1 MMDKLLGITEVTR
14 LLNLIN
20 PKTKKPLNHT
30 LRFWEKE
37 FKQIKPK
44 IINKRRYYSKKQI
57 DCIKLIKYLIKD
69 KGMSVLGVKN
79 ILKSSFNSLDVN
91 DLHSLKTEYQKI
103 NIKNKTKKILEKINK
118 LKKNG

>member
-44 IINKRRYYSKKQI
+44 IINKRRYYTKKQI
-57 DCIKLIKYLIKD
+57 DFIKLIKYLIKD
-69 KGMSVLGVKN
+69 KGMSILGVKN

>member
-1 MMDKLLGITEVTR
+1 MDKLLGITELTK

-91 DLHSLKTEYQKI
+91 DLHSLKTEYHKI
-103 NIKNKTKKILEKINK
+103 NIKNKSKKILEKINK

>member
-69 KGMSVLGVKN
+69 KGMSILGVKN